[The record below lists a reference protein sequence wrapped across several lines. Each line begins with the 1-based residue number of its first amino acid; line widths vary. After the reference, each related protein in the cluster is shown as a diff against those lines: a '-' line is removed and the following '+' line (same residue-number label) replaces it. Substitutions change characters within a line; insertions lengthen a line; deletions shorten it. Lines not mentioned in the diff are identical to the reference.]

1 MLKKIECFLQ
11 PSKLE
16 EIKDELVKMGVEGM
30 SVSEVKGFGTQR
42 GYLEEEK
49 INKKVKF
56 LPKAKVEI
64 VVDEEIVEEV
74 IGAIRKLCAAE
85 TIGAGKIFVIPV
97 EDAVRIRT
105 AEVGKSAIY

>member
-16 EIKDELVKMGVEGM
+16 EIKNGLVKMGVEGM
-30 SVSEVKGFGTQR
+30 SVSEVKGFGIQR
-42 GYLEEEK
+42 GHLGGEET
-49 INKKVKF
+49 NSKVKF
-56 LPKAKVEI
+56 LPKVKVEI
-64 VVDEEIVEEV
+64 VLDEEIVEEV
-74 IGAIRKLCAAE
+74 IRTIRKLCMAR

-97 EDAVRIRT
+97 EDAVRVRT

>member
-1 MLKKIECFLQ
+1 MLKKVECFLQ

-16 EIKDELVKMGVEGM
+16 EVKDELVKMGVEGM
-30 SVSEVKGFGTQR
+30 SVSEVRGFGTQR
-42 GYLEEEK
+42 GYLGGEK
-49 INKKVKF
+49 TNNKVKF
-56 LPKAKVEI
+56 LPKVKVEI

-74 IGAIRKLCAAE
+74 IGAIRKLCTAK

-97 EDAVRIRT
+97 EDAVRVRT